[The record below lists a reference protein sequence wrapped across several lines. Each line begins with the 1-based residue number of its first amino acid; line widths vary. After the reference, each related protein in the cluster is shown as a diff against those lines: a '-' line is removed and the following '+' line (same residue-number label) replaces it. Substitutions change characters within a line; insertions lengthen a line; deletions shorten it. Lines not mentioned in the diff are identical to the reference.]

1 MGPRKAQRNPCPHD
15 ETHPEAPSAR
25 RATTS
30 GNVGRE
36 VDKRVKGRGRIITR
50 SRTRLDAVTDPS
62 IHTRIRATVETMQR
76 TGSKVAVLGAGA
88 WGTALAKVLA
98 EKGDDVWIWARRVEL
113 CGPIN
118 DDHVNTRYLPDI
130 ELPTNL
136 RATSDIAHALKGSDL
151 VVFVAPS
158 HATREVT
165 RLAAPHVP
173 RGVPIVSAT
182 KGIENDSLMFMDEV
196 LREELPKECAHQLA
210 FLSGPSF
217 AKELAKKL
225 PTAVVI
231 ASHDAGVVSAVMK
244 RFHMPYLRLYASEDV
259 PGVECGGALKNVIAI
274 ATGAIDGLGYG
285 MNTRA
290 ALITRGLAEIARL
303 AMARGGTP
311 LTLAG
316 LAGMGDLVLTCTG
329 ELSRNRTVGLE
340 LGRGRKLGE
349 VLASLGHVAEGVKTA
364 KSAYDL
370 SMKLSVDMPIMR
382 EVYAVLYDDK
392 PLEKAVV
399 DLMARELGPEF
410 EPATK
415 SHAHH

>member
-1 MGPRKAQRNPCPHD
+1 MH
-15 ETHPEAPSAR
+15 
-25 RATTS
+25 
-30 GNVGRE
+30 
-36 VDKRVKGRGRIITR
+36 
-50 SRTRLDAVTDPS
+50 
-62 IHTRIRATVETMQR
+62 
-76 TGSKVAVLGAGA
+76 TGSKAAVLGAGA

-98 EKGDDVWIWARRVEL
+98 EKGDDVWIWARRAEL
-113 CGPIN
+113 TKPIN
-118 DDHVNTRYLPDI
+118 EQHENTRYLPGT
-130 ELPTNL
+130 ELPKNL
-136 RATSDIAHALKGSDL
+136 RATFDMAEALSGANL

-158 HATREVT
+158 HATREVA
-165 RLAAPHVP
+165 RLAAPLMPH
-173 RGVPIVSAT
+173 GVPIVSAT

-196 LREELPKECAHQLA
+196 LRAELPPACKEHLT

-217 AKELAKKL
+217 AKELARQL

-231 ASHDAGVVSAVMK
+231 AAEHAHVCNDVMK

-285 MNTRA
+285 HNTRA

-303 AMARGGTP
+303 AMARGGSP

-329 ELSRNRTVGLE
+329 ELSRNRTVGVE

-370 SMKLSVDMPIMR
+370 SLKLSVDMPIMR
-382 EVYAVLYDDK
+382 EVYAVLYEDK
-392 PLEKAVV
+392 PLEKAVA

-410 EPATK
+410 EPIVK
-415 SHAHH
+415 SRHVQ

>member
-1 MGPRKAQRNPCPHD
+1 MHG
-15 ETHPEAPSAR
+15 
-25 RATTS
+25 
-30 GNVGRE
+30 
-36 VDKRVKGRGRIITR
+36 
-50 SRTRLDAVTDPS
+50 
-62 IHTRIRATVETMQR
+62 
-76 TGSKVAVLGAGA
+76 TGSKAAVLGAGA

-98 EKGDDVWIWARRVEL
+98 DKGDDVWIWARRAEL
-113 CGPIN
+113 TTPIN
-118 DDHVNTRYLPDI
+118 EGHENTRYLPGI
-130 ELPTNL
+130 ELPKNL
-136 RATSDIAHALKGSDL
+136 RATDDLTLALKGADL

-158 HATREVT
+158 HATREVC
-165 RLAAPHVP
+165 RLAAPHIP
-173 RGVPIVSAT
+173 QGVPVVSAT

-196 LREELPKECAHQLA
+196 LRAELPAACAHHLA

-231 ASHDAGVVSAVMK
+231 ASHDASVCNAVMK
-244 RFHMPYLRLYASEDV
+244 RFHTPYLRLYGSEDV

-392 PLEKAVV
+392 PLQKAVD

-410 EPATK
+410 EPEAK
-415 SHAHH
+415 SRAHH